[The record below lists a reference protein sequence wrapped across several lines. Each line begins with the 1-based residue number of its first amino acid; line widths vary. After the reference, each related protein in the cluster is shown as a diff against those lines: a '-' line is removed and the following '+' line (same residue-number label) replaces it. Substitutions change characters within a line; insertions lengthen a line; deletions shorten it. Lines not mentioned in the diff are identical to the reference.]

1 MLFLHGSGER
11 GTNLAKVAVHGPPK
25 IVKAKRDFP
34 FILVSPQCP
43 AGSIWSDEA
52 VLALLDEIQ
61 EKYRVD
67 LDRVYLT
74 GLSMGGYGTWSL
86 GMKYP
91 DRFAAI
97 APICGGG
104 SILDVL
110 LVPAGKAGALKRLP
124 VWAFH
129 GAKDNVVP
137 LEQSEDMINALK
149 KAGNQNT
156 KLTVYPEAGHDSW
169 TEAYNSQEL
178 YDWSSPAYAREED
191 FIAERQKAWER
202 ELSNDPFLR
211 SGESARPGSE
221 LGVARGLFHG
231 GHEATVHLPLRGDFG
246 LVFPETDSEPGE
258 VGLRRGR
265 LSPKLLDARQGH
277 QEYRPGIASRGCSRR
292 RHHRRGVL

>member
-1 MLFLHGSGER
+1 MATLG
-11 GTNLAKVAVHGPPK
+11 A
-25 IVKAKRDFP
+25 
-34 FILVSPQCP
+34 

-110 LVPAGKAGALKRLP
+110 LVPPGKQGALKRLP

-178 YDWSSPAYAREED
+178 YDWFLQHTRE
-191 FIAERQKAWER
+191 KKT
-202 ELSNDPFLR
+202 SLR
-211 SGESARPGSE
+211 SGKKRGSAS
-221 LGVARGLFHG
+221 
-231 GHEATVHLPLRGDFG
+231 
-246 LVFPETDSEPGE
+246 
-258 VGLRRGR
+258 
-265 LSPKLLDARQGH
+265 
-277 QEYRPGIASRGCSRR
+277 
-292 RHHRRGVL
+292 